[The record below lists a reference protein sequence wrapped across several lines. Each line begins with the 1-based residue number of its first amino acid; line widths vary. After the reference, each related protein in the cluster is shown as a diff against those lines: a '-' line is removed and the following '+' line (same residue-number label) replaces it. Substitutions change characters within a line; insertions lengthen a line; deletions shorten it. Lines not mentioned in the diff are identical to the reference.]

1 MLKKYGLTLAVIF
14 FVCLIAAP
22 VFANKS
28 AAAIDAPEKAAK
40 GSVIKIKVTVTHSG
54 NNFMHHT
61 DWAYVKVNGKEVK
74 RWEFSA
80 GSLPESETFTRE
92 IDYTVEGDGTV
103 TIEAEADCNIHGS
116 AGKVEKKIE
125 IQ

>member
-1 MLKKYGLTLAVIF
+1 
-14 FVCLIAAP
+14 
-22 VFANKS
+22 
-28 AAAIDAPEKAAK
+28 
-40 GSVIKIKVTVTHSG
+40 
-54 NNFMHHT
+54 
-61 DWAYVKVNGKEVK
+61 VKVNGKEVK

>member
-1 MLKKYGLTLAVIF
+1 
-14 FVCLIAAP
+14 
-22 VFANKS
+22 
-28 AAAIDAPEKAAK
+28 
-40 GSVIKIKVTVTHSG
+40 VTHSG
-54 NNFMHHT
+54 NNFIHHT
-61 DWAYVKVNGKEVK
+61 DWAYVKVNGKEVG

-80 GSLPESETFTRE
+80 GSLPESEIFSRE
-92 IDYTVEGDGTV
+92 IDYTVEGDGPI

>member
-1 MLKKYGLTLAVIF
+1 MLKKYELTLAVILL
-14 FVCLIAAP
+14 VCLIAAP
-22 VFANKS
+22 AFANKS
-28 AAAIDAPEKAAK
+28 SVAIDAPEKAVK
-40 GSVIKIKVTVTHSG
+40 GSVVKIKVTVTHSG
-54 NNFMHHT
+54 NNFIHHT
-61 DWAYVKVNGKEVK
+61 DWAYVKVNGKEVG

-80 GSLPESETFTRE
+80 GSLPESEIFSRE
-92 IDYTVEGDGTV
+92 IDYTVEGDGPI